1 MFPGDRFW
9 ETWLGFGSLKVSS
22 ILTSKDGYRI
32 WTFPAKEGSSR
43 VKGHP
48 KNTARTEHRQETGE
62 AGESRQPFTPRLRG
76 KFPNDVRNGRF
87 RPVLEQVS
95 WGCCTVNKIR
105 WFSITV

>member
-1 MFPGDRFW
+1 MG
-9 ETWLGFGSLKVSS
+9 TGSGHSQPRKAAAELKRHAVN
-22 ILTSKDGYRI
+22 
-32 WTFPAKEGSSR
+32 
-43 VKGHP
+43 GHP